1 MQINKIK
8 EILKSTLKPE
18 RYTHTLNTAD
28 MAKKLAAYLHEDEDK
43 AYLAGLVHDCAKN
56 LSDEELL
63 AHARK
68 YHISIDAVTQQAPY
82 LLHGA
87 VGAFIARDTF
97 GIYDEEILSAVTWHT
112 TGKENMSML
121 DKIIFLADLTEISR
135 TYEDVKAIR
144 EIQFKDFDHSLIMAF
159 DGIIAFILRQGCL
172 LHTDTINARNYLLT
186 EQDNDR
192 KIITA
197 NVEPFS
203 NPQCK

>member
-1 MQINKIK
+1 MQINEIK
-8 EILKSTLKPE
+8 EILKNTLKPE

-68 YHISIDAVTQQAPY
+68 YHIGIDPVTQQAPY

-97 GIYDEEILSAVTWHT
+97 GIDDEEILSAVTWHT

-144 EIQFKDFDHSLIMAF
+144 EIQFKDFEKALIMAF
-159 DGIIAFILRQGCL
+159 DGVIAFVLKQGCL
-172 LHTDTINARNYLLT
+172 LHTDTINARNYLLM
-186 EQDNDR
+186 QQNQNH
-192 KIITA
+192 KIK
-197 NVEPFS
+197 VSHKEEPF
-203 NPQCK
+203 

>member
-1 MQINKIK
+1 MQIDQIK
-8 EILKSTLKPE
+8 EILKNTLKPE

-63 AHARK
+63 AHAHK
-68 YHISIDAVTQQAPY
+68 YHIDIDAVTQQAPY

-87 VGAFIARDTF
+87 VGAFIAKERF
-97 GIYDEEILSAVTWHT
+97 GIDDEEILSAVTWHT

-144 EIQFKDFDHSLIMAF
+144 EIQFEDFNRALIMAF
-159 DGIIAFILRQGCL
+159 DGVIAFVLRKGCL
-172 LHTDTINARNYLLT
+172 LHTDTINARNYLLM
-186 EQDNDR
+186 QQSQNC
-192 KIITA
+192 KIK
-197 NVEPFS
+197 VSSEEEPF
-203 NPQCK
+203 